1 MKIALNLSLFLFA
14 LVIWGGESFS
24 ITDYQMKRICK
35 KEKKYSTC
43 MKNLQEKRSNLQDG
57 NIIEVPVIPYR
68 R

>member
-35 KEKKYSTC
+35 KEKKYLTC
-43 MKNLQEKRSNLQDG
+43 MKNLQKKRSNLQDG